1 MYASSATGSYST
13 FTVPSGQFIYS
24 VNICGISNYIYS
36 IQFTTNQGTPS
47 ITFGTTTY
55 SSAVA
60 YCYNVYLSGSLIGL
74 NLYWSSS
81 YLNGISFASYTNSI
95 TYESSPIIWQGNLCD
110 FSLHDFY
117 TFKANGLLS
126 CASRCAYTLGCTHF
140 TYSNNA
146 NCYLKYARFA
156 SSDAY
161 YFSVSATISAA
172 TCGIVSPCN
181 GGGCTVDTTS
191 YSNGASFLFTQ
202 FYGTVSGT
210 IFSEQSFLRSN
221 PNYYIYAINVKCGT
235 LIDGIQLQF
244 QNSINNNIIT
254 DSLYGGSGGGL
265 QTFYVP
271 AGQFITSI
279 YICYGSLID
288 SIIFTTNLGT
298 KSPKYGGSGGG
309 CTTVTL
315 GTPGLLGIAGYYGQ
329 YLNLLQF
336 IS

>member
-1 MYASSATGSYST
+1 MLHQQLVHIRRLLCQVDSL
-13 FTVPSGQFIYS
+13 FILLIF
-24 VNICGISNYIYS
+24 V
-36 IQFTTNQGTPS
+36 
-47 ITFGTTTY
+47 
-55 SSAVA
+55 
-60 YCYNVYLSGSLIGL
+60 VYLIIFTQFNLQLI
-74 NLYWSSS
+74 
-81 YLNGISFASYTNSI
+81 
-95 TYESSPIIWQGNLCD
+95 
-110 FSLHDFY
+110 
-117 TFKANGLLS
+117 KAHLLLLLVLL
-126 CASRCAYTLGCTHF
+126 RIP
-140 TYSNNA
+140 A
-146 NCYLKYARFA
+146 N
-156 SSDAY
+156 

-279 YICYGSLID
+279 YICYGTYVYQLL
-288 SIIFTTNLGT
+288 FRTNLGT
-298 KSPKYGGSGGG
+298 QSPYYGAYAGT
-309 CTTVTL
+309 CTTVYL
-315 GTPGLLGIAGYYGQ
+315 GRPGLLGIAGYYGQ
-329 YLNLLQF
+329 FLNLLQF